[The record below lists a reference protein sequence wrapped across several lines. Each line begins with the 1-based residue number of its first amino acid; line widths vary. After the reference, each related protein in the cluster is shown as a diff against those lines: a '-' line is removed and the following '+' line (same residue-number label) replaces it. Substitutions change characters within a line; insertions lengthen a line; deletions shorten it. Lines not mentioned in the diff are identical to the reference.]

1 MHRLSARTIWYA
13 NEATASFLATLAF
26 TVTAVY
32 YVTEVGM
39 SPLQLVL
46 VGTLMEVSIF
56 VFEVPTG
63 IVADTYS
70 RRLSIVIGM
79 FVMGV
84 AVILFG
90 ALGDAWPIIA
100 ANALWG
106 FGYTFTSGAFDAWL
120 ADEVGQERLAGV
132 YLRGAQIGRVG
143 ALAGI
148 GASVGLA
155 LVDLRLPI
163 VVAASGRS
171 CSRSSSRS
179 TMPETGFTPLP
190 REERGSFAQM
200 AHTGGQG
207 ARLVRARP
215 ALLAI
220 LGIAAFGGMWSE
232 GYDRLWQA
240 HFIRD
245 VGLPSLGGLDPVVWF
260 GVFGAGTILLSIA
273 VAHPLGKRLEHAGL
287 ETMART
293 LFWLDASLLVSA
305 LVFGLAGQF
314 WLALVAYFAVGLARN
329 VAGADL
335 PDLAQPERRGVERPR
350 DRALDHE
357 PGGRG
362 RPVDGRAGDRPRR
375 QCLLDPCRALG
386 GRALHGAGARS
397 LPAGRPARGRGS
409 RARGAPLGRC
419 LTIGVAL
426 AAVMREAER
435 MQSRPRAR
443 WRIGGP
449 GG

>member
-1 MHRLSARTIWYA
+1 MHRLSARTTWYA
-13 NEATASFLATLAF
+13 YEAGASFLGMLAF

-46 VGTLMEVSIF
+46 VGTLMEISIF

-70 RRLSIVIGM
+70 RRLSIVIGTA
-79 FVMGV
+79 VMGV

-90 ALGDAWPIIA
+90 ALGDVWPILA

-120 ADEVGQERLAGV
+120 ADEIGQERLAGV
-132 YLRGAQIGRVG
+132 YLRGAQVGRVA

-148 GASVGLA
+148 GASVALA
-155 LVDLRLPI
+155 AVDLRLPI
-163 VVAASGRS
+163 VAAGAGGIALALFFAL
-171 CSRSSSRS
+171 
-179 TMPETGFTPLP
+179 TMRETGFAPLP

-220 LGIAAFGGMWSE
+220 LGIAAFAGMWSE

-245 VGLPSLGGLDPVVWF
+245 IGLPSLGGLDPVVWF
-260 GVFGAGTILLSIA
+260 GIFGAGTILLSIA
-273 VAHPLGKRLEHAGL
+273 VAHPLGKRLEHVELG
-287 ETMART
+287 TMAT
-293 LFWLDASLLVSA
+293 ALFWLDASLLVSA

-314 WLALVAYFAVGLARN
+314 WIALVAYFAVGLARN
-329 VAGADL
+329 VANPIFQTWLNRNVEESGVRATVLSITNQADAVGQWTGGPAIGL
-335 PDLAQPERRGVERPR
+335 IGNVFSI
-350 DRALDHE
+350 RAAL
-357 PGGRG
+357 
-362 RPVDGRAGDRPRR
+362 VAG
-375 QCLLDPCRALG
+375 
-386 GRALHGAGARS
+386 S
-397 LPAGRPARGRGS
+397 LCM
-409 RARGAPLGRC
+409 AP
-419 LTIGVAL
+419 AL
-426 AAVMREAER
+426 ALYRRAARHHGEAL
-435 MQSRPRAR
+435 
-443 WRIGGP
+443 
-449 GG
+449 

>member
-1 MHRLSARTIWYA
+1 MHRLSARTTWYA
-13 NEATASFLATLAF
+13 YEAGASFLGMLAF

-70 RRLSIVIGM
+70 RRLSIVIGTA
-79 FVMGV
+79 VMGV

-90 ALGDAWPIIA
+90 ALGDVWPILA

-120 ADEVGQERLAGV
+120 ADEIGQERLAGV
-132 YLRGAQIGRVG
+132 YLRGAQVGRVA

-148 GASVGLA
+148 GTSVGLA
-155 LVDLRLPI
+155 VVDLRLPI
-163 VVAASGRS
+163 VVAGAGGIALALFFAL
-171 CSRSSSRS
+171 
-179 TMPETGFTPLP
+179 TMRETGFAPLP

-200 AHTGGQG
+200 AHTGGKG

-220 LGIAAFGGMWSE
+220 LGIAAFAGMWSE

-245 VGLPSLGGLDPVVWF
+245 IGLPSLGGLDPVVWF
-260 GVFGAGTILLSIA
+260 GIFGAGTILLSIG
-273 VAHPLGKRLEHAGL
+273 VAHPLGKRLEHVGL
-287 ETMART
+287 GPMAT
-293 LFWLDASLLVSA
+293 ALFWLDASLLVSA

-329 VAGADL
+329 VANPIFQTWLNRNVEESGVRATVLSITNQADAVGQWTGGPAIGL
-335 PDLAQPERRGVERPR
+335 IGNAFSI
-350 DRALDHE
+350 RAAL
-357 PGGRG
+357 
-362 RPVDGRAGDRPRR
+362 VAG
-375 QCLLDPCRALG
+375 
-386 GRALHGAGARS
+386 S
-397 LPAGRPARGRGS
+397 LCM
-409 RARGAPLGRC
+409 AP
-419 LTIGVAL
+419 AL
-426 AAVMREAER
+426 ALYRRAARHHGEAL
-435 MQSRPRAR
+435 
-443 WRIGGP
+443 
-449 GG
+449 